1 MDRAELIE
9 RLKGYEWNDV
19 EFKKAQWAAPKSAY
33 ETVSAFSNTSG
44 GWLVFGVKEKSGK
57 FEILGVTDVDKVQNE
72 FLNTI
77 RSENKV
83 SAFIPVEE
91 SMLKEGDA
99 TVLIFFIPEA
109 HRVKKPIHLDGNM
122 LKSYIR
128 RGASDQHCTEE
139 EIRRFVRD
147 ASANTHDSDQID
159 MNCEN
164 CFDKNALQ
172 WYRDAWQRRNP
183 GKMEGASDL
192 EFLQHFGLIGEL
204 NHKPLPLRAALL
216 LFGTEKTI
224 LQILPRPV
232 VDFRRVT
239 ASFDEVLPDRRWDDR
254 DLLECSL
261 VTAWRRIFELYQK
274 AANVPFKLDAATLE
288 REDRPVDYTAFREA
302 LINLLTH
309 QDFGDHGRKS
319 SIRVFRD
326 RMIFWNPGA
335 AFVSREEMF
344 QPGEHPMRNPRIA
357 GMFRRIGLGEQ
368 AGSGISAIYSN
379 WRSLGRVAP
388 VIENDKSGHH
398 FCLTLLGEELV
409 SEEQVLFQATLG
421 VYLSE
426 EEAAVFAQAY
436 RGGQIWPMEAKAITG
451 LSGAETE
458 ALLNRLIIQQLIEPK
473 QGQHQTHYILAEHL
487 REALA
492 SATKLKNGE
501 MDENDLS
508 LVSDHAKGKRASLVS
523 DPVKPLKEI
532 SETQWKIIQFSDSP
546 HQIGLIMKHLG
557 VTNRTFFRRT
567 HLDPLL
573 KGGILKMTYPDN
585 PKHPKQAYVLTE
597 TGFDFRERFIKK
609 GNGKLP

>member
-1 MDRAELIE
+1 MDRADLIE

-19 EFKKAQWAAPKSAY
+19 EFKEAQWAAPKSAY
-33 ETVSAFSNTSG
+33 ETVSAFSNTAG

-77 RSENKV
+77 RSEKKV

-91 SMLKEGDA
+91 SMVKEGDA

-109 HRVKKPIHLDGNM
+109 HREKKPIHLNGNM

-147 ASANTHDSDQID
+147 ASAKTHDSDQINID
-159 MNCEN
+159 CEN
-164 CFDKNALQ
+164 CFDKDAIQ

-183 GKMEGASDL
+183 GKMEASSDL
-192 EFLQHFGLIGEL
+192 EFLQHFGLIEEL
-204 NHKPLPLRAALL
+204 DHKMWPIRAALL

-224 LQILPRPV
+224 LQIMPRPV
-232 VDFRRVT
+232 VDFRRVA
-239 ASFDEVLPDRRWDDR
+239 ASFDEAPPDQRWHDR
-254 DLLECSL
+254 DLLECNL
-261 VTAWRRIFELYQK
+261 IIAWRRIFELYQK
-274 AANVPFKLDAATLE
+274 EANVPFKLDAATLE
-288 REDRPVDYTAFREA
+288 REDKPVDYTAFREA

-309 QDFGDHGRKS
+309 QDFGDHSRKS
-319 SIRVFRD
+319 SILMFRD
-326 RMIFWNPGA
+326 RMVFWNPGA

-344 QPGEHPMRNPRIA
+344 QPGEHSMRNPRIA

-368 AGSGISAIYSN
+368 AGSGIGAIYSN
-379 WRSLGRVAP
+379 WRSLGRVSP
-388 VIENDKSGHH
+388 IIENNKAGHH

-409 SEEQVLFQATLG
+409 SEDQVLFQARLG
-421 VYLSE
+421 VHLSE

-436 RGGQIWPMEAKAITG
+436 RGGQIWPLEAKAITG
-451 LSGAETE
+451 LSGAKTE
-458 ALLNRLIIQQLIEPK
+458 ALLNRLTVQQLIEPK
-473 QGQHQTHYILAEHL
+473 PGQGQTHYVLAEHL
-487 REALA
+487 REALTF
-492 SATKLKNGE
+492 ATKLKNGKMVE
-501 MDENDLS
+501 IDNS
-508 LVSDHAKGKRASLVS
+508 LVSDHAEGKQASLVS

-567 HLDPLL
+567 HLNPLL
-573 KGGILKMTYPDN
+573 TGGILKMTYPDN
-585 PKHPKQAYVLTE
+585 PKHPRQAYVLTE
-597 TGFDFRERFIKK
+597 TGFDLRERFRKK
-609 GNGKLP
+609 GKGKVP